1 MDSIAQ
7 VEQALTTVL
16 QERANVLARET
27 GYIKRQRKF
36 TGASLAQTL
45 IFSWQAHPQASLEQL
60 ASMAETA
67 AVSVSDTAVHK
78 RFTPKGAEF
87 LRRLLEEL
95 SAVVIRAAEPVG
107 VDLLRR
113 FGAVI
118 LEDSSVLSLPSALH
132 DQWPG
137 CGNQNTLE
145 AASLKLHVRW
155 ELVRGRLDGPALT
168 AGQVSDH
175 RSPWYQAPIE
185 GGALYVQDLGYFN
198 LERLHER
205 RQGGAFSLSRLQA
218 GTTVLDRHGQP
229 LSLRQVAPKQV
240 GQTKQLPVLVGAK
253 QRLPMRLLMLRVPKA
268 VADERRERL
277 EAEAKRR
284 GQTVSAQTLAL
295 ADWTLLITD
304 VPRARLSLGEALVL
318 LRERWQMELLYKL
331 WKQDGQVDE
340 WRTTNPWR
348 ILCEVYAKLIG
359 LLLQHWLIVVFA
371 WQDAQRSLVKL
382 AQVVRETGW
391 TLMEALAGFRDL
403 RAALLLIGRRMRSG
417 CQMNKR
423 QQRPNSAQLLTAGL
437 DWALSTA

>member
-1 MDSIAQ
+1 MDSIAR
-7 VEQALTTVL
+7 VEHALQTILV
-16 QERANVLARET
+16 ERANLLARQT
-27 GYIKRQRKF
+27 GAIKRQRKF
-36 TGASLAQTL
+36 NGASLAHTL
-45 IFSWQAHPQASLEQL
+45 IFSWQAHPQASLEQM

-67 AVSVSDTAVHK
+67 AVSVSDTAVAK
-78 RFTPKGAEF
+78 RFTPSGVEF

-95 SAVVIRAAEPVG
+95 SAVVIQAAEPVG
-107 VDLLRR
+107 VKLLRR

-132 DQWPG
+132 DRWPG
-137 CGNQNTLE
+137 CGNQNTQQ

-155 ELVRGRLDGPALT
+155 ELQRGRLDGPALT

-185 GGALYVQDLGYFN
+185 VGALYVQDLGYFN
-198 LERLHER
+198 LERIEER
-205 RQGGAFSLSRLQA
+205 RAGGAFSLSRLQA
-218 GTTVLDRHGQP
+218 GSAVFDRHGQA
-229 LSLRQVAPKQV
+229 LSLRKVAPKQV
-240 GQTKQLPVLVGAK
+240 GQTKELPVLVGAK

-268 VADERRERL
+268 VADQRRERL

-284 GQTVSAQTLAL
+284 GQPVSAEALAL
-295 ADWTLLITD
+295 AEWTLLITD
-304 VPRARLSLGEALVL
+304 VPRQHLSLLEALVL

-340 WRTTNPWR
+340 WRSTNPWR

-382 AQVVRETGW
+382 AQVVRQTGW
-391 TLMEALAGFRDL
+391 TIMEALAGFRDL
-403 RAALLLIGRRMRSG
+403 RAALVLIQRRMRSG

-423 QQRPNSAQLLTAGL
+423 KQRPNSAQLLTDGL

>member
-7 VEQALTTVL
+7 VEQALYTIL
-16 QERANVLARET
+16 LERANILARQT
-27 GYIKRQRKF
+27 GCIKRQRKF
-36 TGASLAQTL
+36 TGASLAHTL
-45 IFSWQAHPQASLEQL
+45 IFGWQAHPQASLEQL

-67 AVSVSDTAVHK
+67 AVSVSDTAIDQ
-78 RFTPKGAEF
+78 RFTPNCAAF
-87 LRRLLEEL
+87 LRWLLEEL
-95 SAVVIRAAEPVG
+95 SAVVIQAAEPVG
-107 VDLLRR
+107 VELLRR

-132 DQWPG
+132 DVWPG
-137 CGNQNTLE
+137 CGNQNTHE

-155 ELVRGRLDGPALT
+155 ELQRGRLDGPALT

-175 RSPWYQAPIE
+175 RSPWYEAPIE
-185 GGALYVQDLGYFN
+185 AGALYVQDLGYFN
-198 LERLHER
+198 LERIEER
-205 RQGGAFSLSRLQA
+205 RASGAWSLSRLQA
-218 GTTVLDRHGQP
+218 GTIVLDRHGQP

-240 GQTKQLPVLVGAK
+240 GQTKELAVLVGAK

-268 VADERRERL
+268 VADQRRERL
-277 EAEAKRR
+277 LAEAKRR
-284 GQTVSAQTLAL
+284 GQPVSDETLAL

-304 VPRARLSLGEALVL
+304 VPRQHLSLVEALVL

-340 WRTTNPWR
+340 WHTAKPWR

-359 LLLQHWLIVVFA
+359 LLLQHWLIVLFA

-382 AQVVRETGW
+382 AQVVRDTGW
-391 TLMEALAGFRDL
+391 TIMEALAGFRGL
-403 RAALLLIGRRMRSG
+403 RAALLLIRRRMRSG

-423 QQRPNSAQLLTAGL
+423 KQRPNSAQLLTDGL